1 MSKPL
6 VIPNLFAAVTTASTV
21 NLDADLAAIAA
32 AINDPLTY
40 AVYAVDSGAA
50 NAYVI
55 TLAPAPANQAALL
68 GVPVTFKAANANT
81 TASTLNPNALGA
93 QNIVNRDGTTLVAGQ
108 IPLNGIATVIWDG
121 TNYQLQSASPPS
133 GNAVVPV
140 RQTALMGAQTAA
152 GYANF
157 LSAGAALNFNISATA
172 TPLALTF
179 SGGFGSTGNVDFL
192 TRITADASNQG
203 TLGARQTNFI
213 TATYVSSSS
222 VTWGST
228 VIPPQYGYAF
238 DQAAQELLRWPG
250 TNASTTIL
258 SDYGNTWTAAGNA
271 QLSTGTLI
279 DGGNTLL
286 CDGTGDYVES
296 SNFTTLGGGSWTWEF
311 KFRWATLPIA
321 GQTQVLL
328 NAGQS
333 ASNFGILL
341 GLNNTTGTTK
351 TTLSLS
357 SNSTS
362 ADIVS
367 LQLGT
372 KTVWATA
379 TTYHFALTYDALAGA
394 YFLYVD
400 GTQDGATVTTASRIC
415 GLVKV
420 RYGEAIDATL
430 QQANGS
436 YGWSRMSRSCAYP
449 NGTAFTPTTSIPSV
463 TGDFFSIPQM
473 TMYGVTVASGVAG
486 TNPTLT
492 AKNVVYV
499 GEQDTGAATVTA
511 TRNYAYQGKYVSAD
525 TTIPGLG
532 TRTAFA
538 ANLGVTP
545 TIEPQVFGRNYIA
558 DQGFTPGMIVR
569 LMILPTAG
577 YATNAQVAIEDRNTL
592 SVVTGSSAVISVNN
606 RTTGVG
612 VNGVAANWKMFVT
625 AQRGF

>member
-1 MSKPL
+1 MAKPL
-6 VIPNLFAAVTTASTV
+6 VIPNLFGSVTTASTV
-21 NLDADLAAIAA
+21 NLDADFTAVAA

-55 TLAPAPANQAALL
+55 TLAPAPATQAALL

-93 QNIVNRDGTTLVAGQ
+93 QNIVNRDGSALVAGQ
-108 IPLNGIATVIWDG
+108 IPVSGIATVVWDG
-121 TNYQLQSASPPS
+121 TNYQLQSASPPA

-140 RQTALMGAQTAA
+140 RQTALMGALTSA

-172 TPLALTF
+172 TPLVLTF
-179 SGGFGSTGNVDFL
+179 AGGFGSTGNVDYL

-203 TLGARQTNFI
+203 SLAARQTNFI

-228 VIPPQYGYAF
+228 VIPLQYGYAF
-238 DQAAQELLRWPG
+238 DQTAQELLRWPG
-250 TNASTTIL
+250 TNGSATIL
-258 SDYGNTWTAAGNA
+258 SDYGNTWTATGATV
-271 QLSTGTLI
+271 STGTLI
-279 DGGNTLL
+279 DGGNTLAVN
-286 CDGTGDYVES
+286 GTGQYVES
-296 SNFTTLGGGSWTWEF
+296 SSFTTLGGGSWTWEF
-311 KFRWATLPIA
+311 KFRWGTLPIA

-333 ASNFGILL
+333 ATNFGILL
-341 GLNNTTGTTK
+341 GLNNTAATIK

-357 SNSTS
+357 SNTTS

-415 GLVKV
+415 GIAKV

-430 QQANGS
+430 QQANGNF
-436 YGWSRMSRSCAYP
+436 GWSRMNRSSAYP
-449 NGTAFTPTTSIPSV
+449 FGTAFTPTTSIPSV

-473 TMYGVTVASGVAG
+473 TMYGSTAASGVAG

-499 GEQDTGAATVTA
+499 GESDTGAATVTA
-511 TRNYAYQGKYVSAD
+511 TRNYAYKGQYVSAD
-525 TTIPGLG
+525 TAIPAVG
-532 TRTAFA
+532 TRTGFA
-538 ANLGVTP
+538 ANIGCQVLAYP
-545 TIEPQVFGRNYIA
+545 TAYMRNYIA
-558 DQGFTPGMIVR
+558 EGGYTPGMIVPM
-569 LMILPTAG
+569 MIVPTAG
-577 YATNAQVAIEDRNTL
+577 FVVPAMVPQEDRNTL
-592 SVVTGSSAVISVNN
+592 SIVTGGSAATQIIN
-606 RTTGVG
+606 RTTGVL
-612 VNGVAANWKMFVT
+612 VASTSANWKMFVT